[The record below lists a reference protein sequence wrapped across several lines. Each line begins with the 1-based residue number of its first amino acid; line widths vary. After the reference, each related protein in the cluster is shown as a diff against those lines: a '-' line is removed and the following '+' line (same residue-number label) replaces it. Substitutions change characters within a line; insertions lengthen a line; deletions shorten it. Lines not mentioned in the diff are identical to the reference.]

1 MTQTLDWHDALGDAR
16 QVAPPSDARTVD
28 FDSLLSKF
36 DIARSE
42 RASVRNVVVR
52 GTGRGGQFWKA
63 RAVFDTMQRSLV
75 ASTCFAA
82 GGGGPNEAE
91 LVKRLIERLC
101 AFPGSAQDAGS
112 SHNAPSDEA
121 GGAPSEGLAV
131 DPAVLETASQ
141 LALRA
146 FPAGSTVEWSD
157 DVDENDV
164 PLKLMTVVSPAT
176 SAATHEA
183 YVAFVRAWVR
193 AEPPDRRRRI
203 RVSCRAGV
211 LG

>member
-1 MTQTLDWHDALGDAR
+1 MKR
-16 QVAPPSDARTVD
+16 R
-28 FDSLLSKF
+28 
-36 DIARSE
+36 IAR
-42 RASVRNVVVR
+42 
-52 GTGRGGQFWKA
+52 
-63 RAVFDTMQRSLV
+63 L
-75 ASTCFAA
+75 ST
-82 GGGGPNEAE
+82 
-91 LVKRLIERLC
+91 
-101 AFPGSAQDAGS
+101 FPGSSQDAGPS
-112 SHNAPSDEA
+112 REAPSAEA
-121 GGAPSEGLAV
+121 AGVPSEGVAV
-131 DPAVLETASQ
+131 DPEVLETAKA

-157 DVDENDV
+157 DVDENGV
-164 PLKLMTVVSPAT
+164 PLELMTVVSPAT